1 MKPLVRCKSL
11 QPVCTDS
18 KAAVMYC

>member
-1 MKPLVRCKSL
+1 MKPLVCCKSL